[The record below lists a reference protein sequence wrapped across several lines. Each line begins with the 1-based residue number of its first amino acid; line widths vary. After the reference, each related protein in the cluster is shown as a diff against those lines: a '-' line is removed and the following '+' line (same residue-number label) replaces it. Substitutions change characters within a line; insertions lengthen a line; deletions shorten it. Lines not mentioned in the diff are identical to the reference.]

1 MLGTGT
7 IVGFDNYADGI
18 SLRRLDSAH
27 VFKDVLLFRNEDGVS
42 DWTNDFHGSMLAN
55 NEDWITIGT
64 YREPSSTFPSTGIF
78 RDEIFQVALD
88 GSGRVRPICH
98 TRSSI
103 DNKTDTTGYWA
114 MPKPTIS
121 KDGRFIAFTSNWEK
135 GGRYDL
141 FIARID
147 PAPRLSM
154 PQPAAAPGGSPQ
166 KMIRQRRVTQSG
178 APERPRTQN

>member
-1 MLGTGT
+1 
-7 IVGFDNYADGI
+7 
-18 SLRRLDSAH
+18 
-27 VFKDVLLFRNEDGVS
+27 
-42 DWTNDFHGSMLAN
+42 
-55 NEDWITIGT
+55 
-64 YREPSSTFPSTGIF
+64 
-78 RDEIFQVALD
+78 
-88 GSGRVRPICH
+88 VRPICH